1 MSYDVREECMWGG
14 IEMKYD
20 ISRYY
25 RGLVSV
31 DGTIHY
37 PAAPSTLVGLVKIE
51 RADVLDRYAS

>member
-1 MSYDVREECMWGG
+1 MWGG